1 MKGIA
6 IVGTK
11 GGVGKTSIAH
21 LLALGAAWKN
31 TPAYLMHTDDRE
43 GSVAK
48 NKITLLP
55 TIIRFNFS
63 QRNFTCSTK
72 NGAIF

>member
-1 MKGIA
+1 MLI
-6 IVGTK
+6 
-11 GGVGKTSIAH
+11 
-21 LLALGAAWKN
+21 LLAFFEISGASLNPCPLKPDTN
-31 TPAYLMHTDDRE
+31 KQFF